1 MKCPNCNKKIN
12 LKLKFCP
19 YCGKM
24 ISKTKLKGKKSGIS
38 TREYTRPSK
47 IYSLTKNEER
57 YLIRKIDSLIM
68 NFEEQINSINHIDNY
83 KKLIFT
89 GEKIC
94 DSMLELYTKKL
105 GYNIPESEMFYFLL
119 EKDLIPTEA
128 IEFIEVVLDFH
139 ESRRLQK
146 DPSYEFLYSFL
157 NAFNYFFLWFNEI
170 YSESFSVEDPF
181 DIYKISNLIYNLPN
195 HEEKVSEV
203 IGKEKI
209 DFKEIRNE
217 EKLLDLVDDEDVLI
231 ELIRESAIVES
242 SDKCMVLADIEYE
255 EEGVCASKL
264 EDDSFND
271 FGLDLSLE
279 KSNNKNYSEELLLFL
294 IKEVKE
300 IKEAMRRMD
309 DKLTDIQRQ
318 LNNISKQFSDYQKM
332 VENQLNR
339 VNSEDEKEGIIQG
352 YIDVCVEQLKNFSE
366 INSKNREYVREKRKL
381 QSSFDDAWDKLSD
394 ESKTFLI
401 SSRLMFNEYIMIE
414 EQIDYSGVCIL
425 LAKALEVETT
435 KRFFTDFIEY
445 LGKKFQKNYSRYHT
459 ALTFNRNNLL
469 FEEKFSMGSIAYVL
483 CYKSDDKIT
492 PKQKS
497 NNKKLLMDYCR
508 NCIFSNKNDD
518 EIEILLE
525 DYASSIEEVREKYR
539 NPSAHR
545 NKIQQGDAKACFDF
559 IIDHEELLIK
569 MLKSF
574 DN

>member
-1 MKCPNCNKKIN
+1 
-12 LKLKFCP
+12 
-19 YCGKM
+19 M
-24 ISKTKLKGKKSGIS
+24 ISKTKLKGKKRGIS

-57 YLIRKIDSLIM
+57 HLIRKIDSLIM

-146 DPSYEFLYSFL
+146 NPSYEFLYSFL

-181 DIYKISNLIYNLPN
+181 DIYKISNLIFNLPN
-195 HEEKVSEV
+195 REEKVFEV

-242 SDKCMVLADIEYE
+242 YEKCMELPDIEI
-255 EEGVCASKL
+255 EGTACVSIPD
-264 EDDSFND
+264 DDSFND
-271 FGLDLSLE
+271 FELDSLLE
-279 KSNNKNYSEELLLFL
+279 KTNNKDYSENLLLLLF
-294 IKEVKE
+294 KEVRE
-300 IKEAMRRMD
+300 LKEAMRKID
-309 DKLTDIQRQ
+309 DKLTDIQKQ

-332 VENQLNR
+332 VENQLLR

-366 INSKNREYVREKRKL
+366 INSKNTDYIREKRKL
-381 QSSFDDAWDKLSD
+381 KSLFDDAWDKLSD

-401 SSRLMFNEYIMIE
+401 SSRLMFNEYIMID

-425 LAKALEVETT
+425 LAKALELEAT

-574 DN
+574 DY